1 MKRSSKPILLLA
13 LLLAIATPSCDVLEQ
28 TAQVQRL
35 SLCTFD
41 VTGVDNIRLA
51 GVNLRQG
58 MSYSD
63 LNAAQVMS
71 LTGALFN
78 RNLPLEF
85 NLNVKVDNPN
95 DKPAAMNR
103 MEYNILL
110 DGMQLVAGAVDDRY
124 EVPAGASTT
133 IPMRL
138 QLELFE
144 ALSGESG
151 DALVNLAFK
160 LTGNESNPSELL
172 FRVKPYI
179 RVGGRELAYPGYLN
193 VNHTLN

>member
-1 MKRSSKPILLLA
+1 MNKVIKILVIAILA
-13 LLLAIATPSCDVLEQ
+13 LAVVPSCGVLEQ
-28 TAQVQRL
+28 TAQMQRL

-41 VTGVDNIRLA
+41 VTGVDNIKLA

-71 LTGALFN
+71 LTGALFS

-85 NLNVKVDNPN
+85 IMNIKVDNPN
-95 DKPAAMNR
+95 DNLAAMNR
-103 MEYNILL
+103 MEYIILL
-110 DGMQLVAGAVDDRY
+110 DGLQLVTGAVNERY
-124 EVPAGASTT
+124 EVPAGGSTT
-133 IPMRL
+133 IPMKL

-144 ALSGESG
+144 ALSGETG

-172 FRVKPYI
+172 FRVKPFI

-193 VNHTLN
+193 VGHTLN